1 MTFKFRS
8 VEVSDFLLPPSLQEW
23 LPEDHLARFVVD
35 IVKSLDLK
43 ELEEVYAGCGS
54 PAYHPATLLALL
66 FYGYATGVFSSRKIE
81 TATYDSVA
89 FRFIAANQHPD
100 HSTISEFRKRFLPQ
114 LEAFFV
120 QILAIAHAM
129 GLLKLGTISL
139 DGTKVKANASKHKAL
154 SWDHANKLEKQLKA
168 EVEQLMQMA
177 NKADE
182 DEEDVPDEMNIP
194 EELTRREERLERI
207 AQAKAEIEARA
218 KARYEQEKAEY
229 EQKVARREEAERKTG
244 KKPRGKEPKPPSP
257 EPKGKDQVN
266 LTDEDSRIMLGSG
279 KEFKQAYNCQAAV
292 EIDSMLIVEDHVSQ
306 NANDKQELK
315 PALKKLDNLPEEL
328 GKTDGT
334 LADSGYYSKFNVDE
348 CEARGI
354 TPYIP
359 EGRQPHHPTLEQRF
373 SEPAEIAEDA
383 DSVSTMKHR
392 MATSEGKK
400 LYAKRKSTVEPVF
413 GIIKHVMGFRQFL
426 LRGYKAVQGEWNLV
440 CIAFNLKRMHTLIG

>member
-1 MTFKFRS
+1 MTYKFRA
-8 VEVSDFLLPPSLQEW
+8 VEQPDYLLPPSLEEW

-43 ELEEVYAGCGS
+43 ELEEPYAGCGS
-54 PAYHPATLLALL
+54 QPYHPATLLALL

-100 HSTISEFRKRFLPQ
+100 HSTIADFRKRFLPQ
-114 LEAFFV
+114 LGALFV
-120 QILAIAHAM
+120 QILAIAHEM

-154 SWDHANKLEKQLKA
+154 SWDHANKLEQQLKA

-177 NKADE
+177 KKADE
-182 DEEDVPDEMNIP
+182 EEASDEMNIP
-194 EELTRREERLERI
+194 EELARREQRLEKI
-207 AQAKAEIEARA
+207 AQAKAEIQARA

-229 EQKVARREEAERKTG
+229 EQKVARREDVERKTG
-244 KKPRGKEPKPPSP
+244 KKPRGKAPKPPSP
-257 EPKGKDQVN
+257 EPQGKDQVN
-266 LTDEDSRIMLGSG
+266 LTDGDSRIMPGPG
-279 KEFKQAYNCQAAV
+279 KEFNQSYNCQGAV

-306 NANDKQELK
+306 SPNDKQELK
-315 PALKKLDNLPEEL
+315 PALENVDKLPEQL
-328 GKTDGT
+328 GKTDGA
-334 LADSGYYSKFNVDE
+334 LIDSGYYSKTNVDE

-359 EGRQPHHPTLEQRF
+359 GERQPHHPTLEQRF
-373 SEPAEIAEDA
+373 SEPAEIPEDA
-383 DSVSTMKHR
+383 DSMSKMKHR

-400 LYAKRKSTVEPVF
+400 LYAKRKSTIEPVF

-426 LRGYKAVQGEWNLV
+426 LRGHKAVQGEWNLV
-440 CIAFNLKRMHTLIG
+440 CIAFNLKRMHTLTG

>member
-1 MTFKFRS
+1 MPFKFRS
-8 VEVSDFLLPPSLQEW
+8 VEESDFLLPPSLQEW

-54 PAYHPATLLALL
+54 KPYHPATLLALL

-100 HSTISEFRKRFLPQ
+100 HSTITDFRKRFLPQ
-114 LEAFFV
+114 LEALFV

-182 DEEDVPDEMNIP
+182 EDVPDEMNIP
-194 EELTRREERLERI
+194 EELARREERLEKI
-207 AQAKAEIEARA
+207 AQAKAEIQARA

-229 EQKVARREEAERKTG
+229 EQKVARREDAERKTG
-244 KKPRGKEPKPPSP
+244 KKPRGKAPKPPSP
-257 EPKGKDQVN
+257 EPQGKDQVN
-266 LTDEDSRIMLGSG
+266 LTDGDSRIMPGPG
-279 KEFKQAYNCQAAV
+279 KEFNQSYNCQAGV
-292 EIDSMLIVEDHVSQ
+292 EINKMLIVEDHVSQ
-306 NANDKQELK
+306 NANDKKELK
-315 PALKKLDNLPEEL
+315 PGLENVDKLPEQFGKLDGVLV
-328 GKTDGT
+328 D
-334 LADSGYYSKFNVDE
+334 AGYYSKSNVDG

-359 EGRQPHHPTLEQRF
+359 EGRQSHHPTLDQRF
-373 SEPAEIAEDA
+373 SEPAEIPEDA
-383 DSVSTMKHR
+383 DSMTKMKHR

-426 LRGYKAVQGEWNLV
+426 LRGYEAVQGEWTLV
-440 CIAFNLKRMHTLIG
+440 CIAFNLKRMHTLTR

>member
-1 MTFKFRS
+1 
-8 VEVSDFLLPPSLQEW
+8 
-23 LPEDHLARFVVD
+23 LARFVVD

-54 PAYHPATLLALL
+54 KPYHPATLLALL

-114 LEAFFV
+114 LEALFV

-229 EQKVARREEAERKTG
+229 EQKVARREDAERKTG
-244 KKPRGKEPKPPSP
+244 KKPRGKAPKPPSS
-257 EPKGKDQVN
+257 EPQGKDQVN
-266 LTDEDSRIMLGSG
+266 LTDGDSRIMPGPG
-279 KEFKQAYNCQAAV
+279 KEF
-292 EIDSMLIVEDHVSQ
+292 
-306 NANDKQELK
+306 
-315 PALKKLDNLPEEL
+315 
-328 GKTDGT
+328 
-334 LADSGYYSKFNVDE
+334 
-348 CEARGI
+348 R
-354 TPYIP
+354 
-359 EGRQPHHPTLEQRF
+359 
-373 SEPAEIAEDA
+373 
-383 DSVSTMKHR
+383 
-392 MATSEGKK
+392 
-400 LYAKRKSTVEPVF
+400 VF
-413 GIIKHVMGFRQFL
+413 RRICG
-426 LRGYKAVQGEWNLV
+426 
-440 CIAFNLKRMHTLIG
+440 

>member
-1 MTFKFRS
+1 MTYKFRA
-8 VEVSDFLLPPSLQEW
+8 VEQPDYLLPPSLEEW

-43 ELEEVYAGCGS
+43 ELEEPYAGCGS
-54 PAYHPATLLALL
+54 QPYHPATLLALL

-100 HSTISEFRKRFLPQ
+100 HSTIADFRKRFLPQ
-114 LEAFFV
+114 LGALFV
-120 QILAIAHAM
+120 QILAIAHEM

-154 SWDHANKLEKQLKA
+154 SWDYANKLEQQLKA

-177 NKADE
+177 KKADE
-182 DEEDVPDEMNIP
+182 EEASDEMNIP
-194 EELTRREERLERI
+194 EELARREQRLEKI
-207 AQAKAEIEARA
+207 AQAKAEIQARA

-229 EQKVARREEAERKTG
+229 EQKVARREDVERKTG
-244 KKPRGKEPKPPSP
+244 KKPRGKAPKPPSP
-257 EPKGKDQVN
+257 EPQGKDQVN
-266 LTDEDSRIMLGSG
+266 LTDEDSRIMPGSG
-279 KEFKQAYNCQAAV
+279 KEFNQSYNCQGAV
-292 EIDSMLIVEDHVSQ
+292 EIKSMLVVENHVSQ
-306 NANDKQELK
+306 NPNDKQELK
-315 PALKKLDNLPEEL
+315 PALENVDKLPEKF
-328 GKTDGT
+328 GKTDGA
-334 LADSGYYSKFNVDE
+334 LLDAGYYSKSNVEE

-359 EGRQPHHPTLEQRF
+359 GERQPHHPTLEQRF
-373 SEPAEIAEDA
+373 SEPAEIPKDA
-383 DSVSTMKHR
+383 DSMSKMKHR

-400 LYAKRKSTVEPVF
+400 LYAKRKSTIEPVF

-426 LRGYKAVQGEWNLV
+426 LRGHKAVQGEWNLV
-440 CIAFNLKRMHTLIG
+440 CIAFNLKRMHTLKG

>member
-1 MTFKFRS
+1 MTYKFRA
-8 VEVSDFLLPPSLQEW
+8 VEQPDYLLPPSLEEW

-43 ELEEVYAGCGS
+43 ELEEPYAGCGS
-54 PAYHPATLLALL
+54 QPYHPATLLALL

-100 HSTISEFRKRFLPQ
+100 HSTIADFRKRFLPQ
-114 LEAFFV
+114 LGALFV
-120 QILAIAHAM
+120 QILAIAHEM

-154 SWDHANKLEKQLKA
+154 
-168 EVEQLMQMA
+168 QMA
-177 NKADE
+177 KKADE
-182 DEEDVPDEMNIP
+182 EEASDEMNIP
-194 EELTRREERLERI
+194 EELARREQRLEKI
-207 AQAKAEIEARA
+207 AQAKAEIKARA

-229 EQKVARREEAERKTG
+229 EQKVARRKDVETKTG
-244 KKPRGKEPKPPSP
+244 KKPRGKAPKPPSP
-257 EPKGKDQVN
+257 EPQGKDQVN
-266 LTDEDSRIMLGSG
+266 LTDGDSRIMPGPG
-279 KEFKQAYNCQAAV
+279 KEFNQSYNCQGAV

-306 NANDKQELK
+306 SPNDKQELK
-315 PALKKLDNLPEEL
+315 PALENVDKLPEQL
-328 GKTDGT
+328 GKTDGA
-334 LADSGYYSKFNVDE
+334 LIDSGYYSKTNVDE

-359 EGRQPHHPTLEQRF
+359 AERQPHHPTLEQRF
-373 SEPAEIAEDA
+373 SEPAEIPEDA
-383 DSVSTMKHR
+383 DSMSKMKHR

-400 LYAKRKSTVEPVF
+400 LYAKRKSTIEPVF

-426 LRGYKAVQGEWNLV
+426 LRGHEAVQGEWKLV
-440 CIAFNLKRMHTLIG
+440 CIAFNLKRMHTLKG